1 MKDKQEEP
9 QTKVYSRNELL
20 REVKIIANS
29 KPCSLDVLTNDELL
43 RIIIWEQSSCN
54 RFSLMKRRS
63 HTSLSRMYNITTDK
77 VMYLRKRAKKIF
89 KNG

>member
-9 QTKVYSRNELL
+9 QTKMYNRGQLL
-20 REVKIIANS
+20 REAKIILNS

-54 RFSLMKRRS
+54 KFSLMKRLS
-63 HTSLSRMYNITTDK
+63 YTSLSKMYNITTDK

-89 KNG
+89 ENG